1 MTIFIQMLQLTEGKL
16 RNDQSLNLHRQTDAE
31 FADLVNLEEGT
42 ILEIDPIFS
51 RDALDS
57 LMDKDHRLDQS
68 TRGMKP
74 YATNTDITREA
85 EKVQS
90 SCHLYK
96 KIHNMNHCKNFLN
109 LRVDERSRYLATNEL
124 RFGCYDPL

>member
-1 MTIFIQMLQLTEGKL
+1 MAIFIQMLQLTEGKL
-16 RNDQSLNLHRQTDAE
+16 RNNQSLNLHRQTDAE

-85 EKVQS
+85 EKGQS
-90 SCHLYK
+90 SYHLYK

-109 LRVDERSRYLATNEL
+109 LRVDERSRYLAMNKL